1 MTIKT
6 GVKSMV
12 DKQGNQVI
20 IGQDFLRKTVRFWQ
34 GLFVLMV
41 VLSVISFCL
50 SPASWYTFYIGGS
63 AIIVGLLK
71 TLAES

>member
-1 MTIKT
+1 MITKI
-6 GVKSMV
+6 GVKIMV
-12 DKQGNQVI
+12 DKQDNQVI
-20 IGQDFLRKTVRFWQ
+20 IGQAFLRKTVRFWQ

-41 VLSVISFCL
+41 VLSVISFCF
-50 SPASWYTFYIGGS
+50 SPASLHTFYIGGS

>member
-1 MTIKT
+1 MIIKI

-12 DKQGNQVI
+12 DNQGNQVI
-20 IGQDFLRKTVRFWQ
+20 TGQDFLRKTVRFWQ
-34 GLFVLMV
+34 GLFIVMV
-41 VLSVISFCL
+41 ILSVVSFCF
-50 SPASWYTFYIGGS
+50 SPASWHTFYIGGS